1 MIKVKLLRTKI
12 SKDRHTLYLDFYP
25 AIPNPKTGKPT
36 RREFLKLY
44 LYDKPHT
51 PLERNENIETLKMA
65 EMKRFQR
72 YNDLNKPEI
81 YTNVERDQ
89 LKQKEIGELS
99 FTDYFNKEVSRR
111 KADHNIWVSFSMHLQ
126 NFAGQDMKFSDIT
139 EKFCNDFR
147 QYLLSAIVKRT
158 KKPLSKNT
166 AWEYFDKF
174 KFVLKRAY
182 NDGYLPTFLNPKL
195 ATISKNE
202 TRRNYL
208 TMDELN
214 QLAGTPC
221 NDPVLKRAALFS
233 ALTGL
238 RCCDIKKLTFQEVE
252 CANGNYSINFT
263 QQKTGGVES
272 LPISEQAAT
281 FLGKRTEPQ
290 NKPFENL
297 QNSSKNNYRVS
308 QWTKAAGITKN
319 ISFHCFR
326 HTFATLQLTNGT
338 DIYTISKML
347 GHRNLS
353 TTQIYAK
360 VIDKSKREAANRIKL
375 DL

>member
-1 MIKVKLLRTKI
+1 
-12 SKDRHTLYLDFYP
+12 
-25 AIPNPKTGKPT
+25 
-36 RREFLKLY
+36 
-44 LYDKPHT
+44 
-51 PLERNENIETLKMA
+51 
-65 EMKRFQR
+65 Q
-72 YNDLNKPEI
+72 DL
-81 YTNVERDQ
+81 
-89 LKQKEIGELS
+89 
-99 FTDYFNKEVSRR
+99 
-111 KADHNIWVSFSMHLQ
+111 
-126 NFAGQDMKFSDIT
+126 KFSDIT

-147 QYLLSAIVKRT
+147 QYLLSAKIKRS

-166 AWEYFDKF
+166 AWSYFDKF
-174 KFVLKRAY
+174 KFLLKQAY
-182 NDGYLPTFLNPKL
+182 NDGYLPAFLNPKL
-195 ATISKNE
+195 SSIKQIE

-214 QLAGTPC
+214 QLVKTSC
-221 NDPVLKRAALFS
+221 KDPVLKQAALFS

-238 RCCDIKKLTFQEVE
+238 RYCDIKKLTFQEVE
-252 CANGNYSINFT
+252 CANGNYSLNFT

-290 NKPFENL
+290 DKPFENL
-297 QNSSKNNYRVS
+297 QNSSKNSYRVS
-308 QWTKAAGITKN
+308 QWIKAAGITKN